1 MAGHSKWANIK
12 HRKARQDAAKGKVF
26 TKIAREIMVA
36 ARQGGSDPEGNFRLR
51 IALQKARE
59 ANMPNDNIKRAINR
73 AIGEGDGANFEEIT
87 YEGYGPGGVAVLMD
101 ILTDNRNRTAGEIR
115 FIFSRNGGNLGETG
129 CVGWM
134 FKRQGMIFILAEKVK
149 LSEDELI
156 LAALEA
162 GAEDVRPTGEGW
174 ELLTAPENLEEV
186 RIALEIAGIS
196 LEASDITMLP
206 DTLTRVEDDANEQLF
221 RLVDAL
227 EEHDDVQNV
236 YTNWDM
242 PEQTE

>member
-59 ANMPNDNIKRAINR
+59 ANMPNDNIKRAITR
-73 AIGEGDGANFEEIT
+73 GIGEGDGAHYEEIT

-115 FIFSRNGGNLGETG
+115 FIFSRNNGNLGETG

-134 FKRQGMIFILAEKVK
+134 FKRQGLVFILTEKVK
-149 LSEDELI
+149 ISQDELI

-162 GAEDVRPTGEGW
+162 GVEDVRPTREGW
-174 ELLTAPENLEEV
+174 EVLTAPESLEEV
-186 RIALEIAGIS
+186 RTALETAGIAV
-196 LEASDITMLP
+196 EAFEITMLP
-206 DTLTRVEDDANEQLF
+206 DTLTKVEETAIEQLF

-227 EEHDDVQNV
+227 EEHDDVQSV